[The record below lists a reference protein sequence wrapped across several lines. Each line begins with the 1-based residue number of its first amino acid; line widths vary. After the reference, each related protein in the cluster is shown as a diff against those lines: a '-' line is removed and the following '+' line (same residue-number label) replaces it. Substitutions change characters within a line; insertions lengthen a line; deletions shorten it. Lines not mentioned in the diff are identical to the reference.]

1 MKTIQDLPATLA
13 AHATWLRGEGGEP
26 ANLRSS
32 NLRGA
37 ALAGS
42 DLTGADLTGA
52 SLYGA
57 DLTGASLYGAD
68 LRGADLTGADLTGA
82 ALYSSDLTG
91 ANLRGSNLT
100 GADLTGASLYGA
112 DLTGASLYGADL
124 RGADL
129 AESVGARFAD
139 CAFSGHGERGRRLL
153 VVEIGG
159 AATCFYGSFRGSL
172 AELRDYIAA
181 GDPSLRESR
190 TKAADF
196 VVSCFE

>member
-13 AHATWLRGEGGEP
+13 AHATWLRGEGGKP
-26 ANLRSS
+26 ADLRSADLRGANLRGA
-32 NLRGA
+32 NLTDADLTVAALAGSDLTGADLTGA

-57 DLTGASLYGAD
+57 DLTGA
-68 LRGADLTGADLTGA
+68 
-82 ALYSSDLTG
+82 
-91 ANLRGSNLT
+91 NLRGSNLT
-100 GADLTGASLYGA
+100 GSDLR
-112 DLTGASLYGADL
+112 GADL

-159 AATCFYGSFRGSL
+159 AATCFCGCFRGSL

-196 VVSCFE
+196 VTSCFE

>member
-37 ALAGS
+37 
-42 DLTGADLTGA
+42 DLRSA
-52 SLYGA
+52 S
-57 DLTGASLYGAD
+57 
-68 LRGADLTGADLTGA
+68 LRGAA
-82 ALYSSDLTG
+82 
-91 ANLRGSNLT
+91 
-100 GADLTGASLYGA
+100 
-112 DLTGASLYGADL
+112 LYGADL

-159 AATCFYGSFRGSL
+159 AATCFCGCFRGSL